1 MQEPVLEVRN
11 LKTYIPTERGV
22 VKAVDGVS
30 FRLYPGETLG
40 VVGESGCGKSM
51 TALSIMGLVPRPG
64 RIVDGE
70 IRLLGHNLV
79 GMPERELRR
88 WRGNRMAM
96 IFQDPLATL
105 NPVLRVGTQVT
116 ESIRIH
122 YGHAFPETGPGGR
135 GRLKAWLADPLGVRR
150 RQAAWERAVAML
162 EKVGIPAPAERM
174 QAYPHQLSG
183 GMRQRVMIAI
193 ALSCNPALLLA
204 DEPTTALDVTIQ
216 AQILE
221 LMRAL
226 QEELGTSILL
236 ITHDFGVVSE
246 VCHRVMVMYA
256 GKVVEAGPLERIL
269 EQPLH
274 PYTQGL
280 LASIPRVGDRRH
292 RIKPVE
298 GIVPELHDL
307 PTGCSFCPRCP
318 WADARCAAA
327 DPPLRELAPGHQV
340 ACHKAE
346 AAQGKVGA

>member
-11 LKTYIPTERGV
+11 LKTYFPSDRGV

-64 RIVDGE
+64 RIVDGQ
-70 IRLLGHNLV
+70 ILLLGQNLV

-88 WRGNRMAM
+88 WRGSRMAM
-96 IFQDPLATL
+96 IFQDPLTTL

-122 YGHAFPETGPGGR
+122 YGDAPADREPAGR
-135 GRLKAWLADPLGVRR
+135 GRLPGWLADPWGVRR

-162 EKVGIPAPAERM
+162 EKVGIPAPADRM
-174 QAYPHQLSG
+174 KAYPHELSG
-183 GMRQRVMIAI
+183 GMRQRIMIAI

-221 LMRAL
+221 LMRQL
-226 QEELGTSILL
+226 QEEFGTSILL

-256 GKVVEAGPLERIL
+256 GKVVETGSLERVL
-269 EQPLH
+269 ENPLH

-280 LASIPRVGDRRH
+280 LASIPRLGDRSH
-292 RIKPVE
+292 RVKPIE
-298 GIVPELHDL
+298 GTVPELHDL
-307 PTGCSFCPRCP
+307 PPGCSYCTRCP
-318 WADARCAAA
+318 WADAHCAAVE
-327 DPPLRELAPGHQV
+327 PPLRELVPGHQV
-340 ACHKAE
+340 ACHKAGP
-346 AAQGKVGA
+346 AAGRAGA